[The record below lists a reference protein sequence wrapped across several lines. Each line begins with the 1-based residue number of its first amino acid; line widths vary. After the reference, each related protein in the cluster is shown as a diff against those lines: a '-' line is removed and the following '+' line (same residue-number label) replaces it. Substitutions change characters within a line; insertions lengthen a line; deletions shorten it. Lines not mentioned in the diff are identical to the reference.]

1 MSVIEELQA
10 AATTVADRIGTAT
23 VAIGRDRRGTGIV
36 LADGQVLTNAHNLR
50 DRTTEVTFPDGRT
63 AQGEVLGTDPE
74 GDLAVL
80 AVDTSGA
87 TPPEWATSEA
97 ALGQVVFAAA
107 RGRHGLRVSF
117 GLVSGT
123 GRSFRGPRGRR
134 IAGSVEHTAPLAR
147 GSSGGP
153 LVDAEGRLLGINTRR
168 LGDGF
173 YLAMPADA
181 ALRERVDQ
189 LAAGESPVR
198 RRLGI
203 AVAPPFVARRLRR
216 AVGLPER
223 DGLLRAGR
231 GGGLAGGG
239 GRVGHGRPRGVG
251 QRPRPPL
258 ARRPLGRARRARRR
272 HRHRRHRAGRRGAH
286 RRGDPPAPRRR
297 GRAVLSGALV
307 SRPR

>member
-1 MSVIEELQA
+1 M
-10 AATTVADRIGTAT
+10 
-23 VAIGRDRRGTGIV
+23 
-36 LADGQVLTNAHNLR
+36 
-50 DRTTEVTFPDGRT
+50 
-63 AQGEVLGTDPE
+63 
-74 GDLAVL
+74 VL
-80 AVDTSGA
+80 AVDTAGA
-87 TPPEWATSEA
+87 APIEWATEEA
-97 ALGQVVFAAA
+97 VLGQVVFAAA

-153 LVDAEGRLLGINTRR
+153 LVDTEGRLLGMNTRR

-181 ALRERVDQ
+181 ALRERVEQ

-223 DGLLRAGR
+223 DGLLVRGVEEGSPAAAAGLTTGDLVVSANGRELHSPDDLWAVLDGLDGDVVTLGIVR
-231 GGGLAGGG
+231 GVEELSVEVTLPHPERGAVLTWCFSGPSSPDPRPGSAGG
-239 GRVGHGRPRGVG
+239 
-251 QRPRPPL
+251 
-258 ARRPLGRARRARRR
+258 
-272 HRHRRHRAGRRGAH
+272 
-286 RRGDPPAPRRR
+286 PPAC
-297 GRAVLSGALV
+297 GG
-307 SRPR
+307 

>member
-1 MSVIEELQA
+1 MSVVEELQA
-10 AATTVADRIGTAT
+10 AAATVAERVGAAT

-50 DRTTEVTFPDGRT
+50 DRTTEVTFADGRT
-63 AQGEVLGTDPE
+63 AQGEALGADPE
-74 GDLAVL
+74 GDLVVL
-80 AVDTSGA
+80 AVDTAGA
-87 TPPEWATSEA
+87 APIEWATEEA
-97 ALGQVVFAAA
+97 VLGQVVFAAA

-153 LVDAEGRLLGINTRR
+153 LVDTEGRLLGVNTRR
-168 LGDGF
+168 LGEGF

-203 AVAPPFVARRLRR
+203 AVAPPFVA
-216 AVGLPER
+216 ATPPPC
-223 DGLLRAGR
+223 
-231 GGGLAGGG
+231 
-239 GRVGHGRPRGVG
+239 GRPTR
-251 QRPRPPL
+251 
-258 ARRPLGRARRARRR
+258 ARRPPG
-272 HRHRRHRAGRRGAH
+272 AGRRGRLTGRCGRARH
-286 RRGDPPAPRRR
+286 RRP
-297 GRAVLSGALV
+297 GRVGERSRAALT
-307 SRPR
+307 R

>member
-1 MSVIEELQA
+1 M
-10 AATTVADRIGTAT
+10 
-23 VAIGRDRRGTGIV
+23 
-36 LADGQVLTNAHNLR
+36 
-50 DRTTEVTFPDGRT
+50 
-63 AQGEVLGTDPE
+63 
-74 GDLAVL
+74 
-80 AVDTSGA
+80 
-87 TPPEWATSEA
+87 
-97 ALGQVVFAAA
+97 FAAA

-181 ALRERVDQ
+181 ALRERVGQ

-223 DGLLRAGR
+223 DGLLVRGVEDGSPAAAAGLTTGDLVVSANGR
-231 GGGLAGGG
+231 DLHAPDDLWAVLDGLAGDVVT
-239 GRVGHGRPRGVG
+239 VGIVRGVEELTVEVTL
-251 QRPRPPL
+251 P
-258 ARRPLGRARRARRR
+258 
-272 HRHRRHRAGRRGAH
+272 H
-286 RRGDPPAPRRR
+286 PADDTER
-297 GRAVLSGALV
+297 VLSGALV
-307 SRPR
+307 SGLS

>member
-87 TPPEWATSEA
+87 APPEWATSEA

-198 RRLGI
+198 HRLGI

-223 DGLLRAGR
+223 DGLLVR
-231 GGGLAGGG
+231 GVEEGSPAAAAGLATGDLVVSAN
-239 GRVGHGRPRGVG
+239 GRDLHSPDDLWAVLDGLDGDVVTVGIVRGVEELTVEVTL
-251 QRPRPPL
+251 P
-258 ARRPLGRARRARRR
+258 
-272 HRHRRHRAGRRGAH
+272 H
-286 RRGDPPAPRRR
+286 PASEAEP
-297 GRAVLSGALV
+297 S
-307 SRPR
+307 